1 MKEGIQRNGLGGV
14 VVVALRLARNE
25 MVGACWEVW
34 RAQRWEM
41 VR

>member
-1 MKEGIQRNGLGGV
+1 MKEGIQRKGGVV

-25 MVGACWEVW
+25 MDGAGWEDW